1 MKISIGCDHRGFTLK
16 QQIIDTFTSYM
27 LEEKEHPI
35 EWLDVG
41 CENQKRCD
49 YPIYAK
55 QVTKQILDNKADFG
69 VLICGSGIGMAIAAN
84 RFPHIYAA
92 LCWSEELAEIA
103 YEDDGV
109 NVLVLSSDYVA
120 NHDNIEIVRTILMA
134 WIHKTFKEGRY
145 QERLDMIDAD

>member
-1 MKISIGCDHRGFTLK
+1 MSDKL
-16 QQIIDTFTSYM
+16 
-27 LEEKEHPI
+27 
-35 EWLDVG
+35 
-41 CENQKRCD
+41 
-49 YPIYAK
+49 
-55 QVTKQILDNKADFG
+55 VTKQILDNKADFG

-84 RFPHIYAA
+84 RSKNIYAA
-92 LCWSEELAEIA
+92 LCWSEELAQIA

-134 WIHKTFKEGRY
+134 WVDQTFKGGRY